1 MIKEYFAIAL
11 RSVLAHKIR
20 ALLTTLGVI
29 IGVASVI
36 LLMSLG
42 NSARE
47 EAANQTDSVPPSCE
61 AECPIFSGRCMSG
74 YSDRNNIL

>member
-1 MIKEYFAIAL
+1 MIKEYFAIAF
-11 RSVLAHKIR
+11 RSVYAHKIR

-42 NSARE
+42 NSARN
-47 EAANQTDSVPPSCE
+47 EAAAQ
-61 AECPIFSGRCMSG
+61 IQ
-74 YSDRNNIL
+74 